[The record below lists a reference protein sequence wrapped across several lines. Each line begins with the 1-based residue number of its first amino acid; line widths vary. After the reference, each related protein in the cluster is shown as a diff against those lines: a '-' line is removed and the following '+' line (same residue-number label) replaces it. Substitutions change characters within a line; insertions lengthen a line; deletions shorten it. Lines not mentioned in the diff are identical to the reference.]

1 MKALW
6 SNNPWVLLHFLLLFI
21 FIIIRAF
28 LVPLVSDEAFTYF
41 LYVEPETV
49 FYPAAQVDAN
59 NHYLN
64 SLLSIWSMKLLG
76 VSAFA
81 FRLPNVL
88 SFVIFYFS
96 AFKIA
101 ELSKSKWQFYVAL
114 IGFTSIYPILEFF
127 SLSRGYSISFA
138 FLLLAIYQVMAFYS
152 DKKIWRASL
161 ILILIFLILF
171 AQLSLLFA
179 SAALFFL
186 VFIQLIFTH
195 SRNQK
200 LFTLSFGTIGI
211 LMFVLFIMHIKNLQN
226 DGLLYF
232 GVSER
237 FPVYNIISLNDL
249 LFQSSEMWLYY
260 ITLGIFLLTILGFL
274 LALVIFRKE
283 LSAKKILIFPF
294 LLLAS
299 ISGILIAVYFLQG
312 SGPLARTALYLYL
325 LLIGSLFSLGLLDK
339 RIGHFTSFLIVLA
352 SIFSMTQI
360 NTNQVN
366 YWENQRVDNALLA
379 QLKTAYKDGDLVA
392 SSIYVDRNIEMTLN
406 HFMGLEKSIPIVES
420 NISEYDLALLTP
432 GDMERFSNNLKNF
445 QLIYDGQGG
454 VSLFKNRRDK
464 QNFWVLD
471 ELNTT
476 VANSD
481 AEFVNMFSF
490 VYKGQNPTKFLLS
503 GTLLCQK
510 KSKTASWNL
519 VVQFFDETG
528 AYLHAR
534 YYPINRFSR
543 NWNLG
548 KSTNFYLPIAEIPAL
563 TKEIRI
569 YLYNP
574 LKLEFDALNIN
585 ATLKGAFP
593 NPEPND

>member
-6 SNNPWVLLHFLLLFI
+6 SKNPWVLLHFLLLFVLV
-21 FIIIRAF
+21 IIRAF

-76 VSAFA
+76 ANIFA

-96 AFKIA
+96 AFKIS
-101 ELSKSKWQFYVAL
+101 EFSKSKWQFYVTL
-114 IGFTSIYPILEFF
+114 FGFTSIYPVLEFF
-127 SLSRGYSISFA
+127 SLSRGYGISFA
-138 FLLLAIYQVMAFYS
+138 FLLLAIYQVLAFYA
-152 DKKIWRASL
+152 DKKFWRAWF
-161 ILILIFLILF
+161 ILILLFLILF

-179 SAALFFL
+179 CAALFFL
-186 VFIQLIFTH
+186 VFVQLILTH
-195 SRNQK
+195 SRSKK
-200 LFTLSFGTIGI
+200 LMTLSFGIIGI
-211 LMFVLFIMHIKNLQN
+211 LMFVLFTLHIKNLQ
-226 DGLLYF
+226 DGGLLYF

-260 ITLGIFLLTILGFL
+260 VTLGIFVLTVLGFL

-283 LSAKKILIFPF
+283 LSVKKAFVFPF
-294 LLLAS
+294 LLFS
-299 ISGILIAVYFLQG
+299 SVTGILIAVFFMHG

-325 LLIGSLFSLGLLDK
+325 LLIGSLFSLGLLEK
-339 RIGHFTSFLIVLA
+339 RIGHFTSFLILLA

-360 NTNQVN
+360 NMNQVN
-366 YWENQRVDNALLA
+366 YWENQRVDNALFT
-379 QLKTAYKDGDLVA
+379 QLKTTYKDGRLVA
-392 SSIYVDRNIEMTLN
+392 SSIYIDRNIEMTLN
-406 HFMGLEKSIPIVES
+406 HFMGLGKSVPIIES
-420 NISEYDLALLTP
+420 NISEYDLVLLTP
-432 GDMERFSNNLKNF
+432 GDVERFADNLKNF
-445 QLIYDGQGG
+445 ELIYDGQGG
-454 VSLFKNRRDK
+454 VSLFENRRET
-464 QNFWVLD
+464 QSFWVMD

-476 VANSD
+476 VEYSD

-490 VYKGQNPTKFLLS
+490 VYEGQNPTKFLLS
-503 GTLLCQK
+503 GTLSCQK

-519 VVQFFDETG
+519 VVQFFDDAG

-548 KSTNFYLPIAEIPAL
+548 KSINFYLPIAEIPAL
-563 TKEIRI
+563 TKEMRI

-574 LKLEFDALNIN
+574 LKLEFEALNIN

-593 NPEPND
+593 NP